1 MSVGELT
8 PRNSVLADF
17 GSAAALRHRRWRHF
31 KDIAMRYLMAF
42 GGIAVIATIVVIAF
56 YLVYVVLPLFVP
68 ARVEPTAE
76 YALPGDVG
84 SETLYLAMEE
94 QREVGLRLTGDGSAV
109 FFRTANGEILNTQQ
123 VVSPEFAIVSFAAG
137 DLAQHLFAYGLA
149 DGRALLA
156 RHAYTVTY
164 PNDVRL
170 ITPALEFPFGSEPIQ
185 VDAAGRP
192 LQHIS
197 AQYDGDVATI
207 AAVVDDSRVLLLS
220 LEAKRSLLSKE
231 AELVRT
237 ESAISVQGRIT
248 HLRLDVEQRELYA
261 ADTAGFIHYY
271 DVSDKAAPRLVQR
284 VTAVPDGV
292 RITSLEFLS
301 GGISILVGDTRGTV
315 TQWFPVR
322 DEENNYTVQMVRSF
336 SDQTAPIVAIAP
348 EYFRKGFLATD
359 ESGTVGLYH
368 STAHRTLAV
377 EKLAPTRITQ
387 IAVAPR
393 ANASLLQ
400 SGDAT
405 LRFIEVHNEHPE
417 VSWQSI
423 WGKVWYESRQQAEYI
438 WQSSSASSDFEPKFS
453 LTPLSVGTIK
463 ASLYAMLFSL
473 PLSILGAMYTA
484 YFMSP
489 RMRNMVKPT
498 IEIMAALPTVIL
510 GFLAGL
516 WLAPFVERN
525 MPGFFAVLILTPPA
539 ILLAAWLWEF
549 VPAKFRNAIGD
560 GWEAA
565 LLVPVI
571 IGAGVVSFALSQP
584 LEILLFDGNMP
595 LWITNEL
602 GLEYSQRNSLVVGV
616 AMGFAVIP
624 IIFSISEDAIYSVP
638 KHLTTGSL
646 ALGATTWQTMVR
658 VVLLTASPGIFSA
671 VMIGLGRA
679 VGETMIV
686 VMATGNTAVMDFN
699 IFQGFRALSANIA
712 VEMPESEV
720 GGSHYRILFLAAL
733 VLFIATFVFNTAA
746 ELVRQRL
753 RVKYSNL

>member
-1 MSVGELT
+1 
-8 PRNSVLADF
+8 
-17 GSAAALRHRRWRHF
+17 
-31 KDIAMRYLMAF
+31 MAF

-56 YLVYVVLPLFVP
+56 YLIYVVIPLFVP
-68 ARVEPTAE
+68 AHIEPLAE
-76 YALPGDVG
+76 YALPGDAG
-84 SETLYLAMEE
+84 SETLHLAIEE
-94 QREVGLRLTGDGSAV
+94 QAEVGLRLARDGSAT
-109 FFRTANGEILNTQQ
+109 FFRAESGKLIQSQQ
-123 VVSPEFAIVSFAAG
+123 VIAPGTSITAFATGDPAEYAFAFG
-137 DLAQHLFAYGLA
+137 FS
-149 DGRALLA
+149 DGRALLVTHTYA
-156 RHAYTVTY
+156 VTY

-170 ITPALEFPFGSEPIQ
+170 ITPSLIFPHGTEPILI
-185 VDAAGRP
+185 DTAGSP
-192 LQHIS
+192 LMQIS

-207 AAVVDDSRVLLLS
+207 AAITEDSRLLLVS
-220 LEAKRSLLSKE
+220 LEAKRSLLGKNV
-231 AELVRT
+231 ELLRT
-237 ESAISVQGRIT
+237 ESVIPFAGNVS

-261 ADTAGFIHYY
+261 ADAEGFIYYY
-271 DVSDKAAPRLVQR
+271 DVTDKSAPRLVQR
-284 VTAVPDGV
+284 VAAVPEGV
-292 RITSLEFLS
+292 RVTSMEFLS
-301 GGISILVGDTRGTV
+301 GGISILIGDSRGNI

-322 DEENNYTVQMVRSF
+322 DDVNNYTVQSVRSF
-336 SDQTAPIVAIAP
+336 HSQSAPIMAIAP
-348 EYFRKGFLATD
+348 EYFRKGFLAAD
-359 ESGTVGLYH
+359 ETGFVGLYH
-368 STAHRTLAV
+368 ATAHRTLAV
-377 EKLAPTRITQ
+377 QQFSSGQFLR

-393 ANASLLQ
+393 ANASLMQTDHGNLKFVE
-400 SGDAT
+400 
-405 LRFIEVHNEHPE
+405 LRNKHPE

-423 WGKVWYESRQQAEYI
+423 WGSVWYESRQQPEYI

-453 LTPLSVGTIK
+453 LTPLAVGTIK

-516 WLAPFVERN
+516 WLAPFIERN

-549 VPAKFRNAIGD
+549 VPEKFRNSIGD

-571 IGAGVVSFALSQP
+571 IATGVVSFALSQP

-638 KHLTTGSL
+638 GHLTMGSL
-646 ALGATTWQTMVR
+646 ALGATPWQTMLR

-686 VMATGNTAVMDFN
+686 VMATGNTAVMDLN

-712 VEMPESEV
+712 VEMPESDV
-720 GGSHYRILFLAAL
+720 GGSQYRILFLAAL
-733 VLFIATFVFNTAA
+733 VRFIATFIFNTAS
-746 ELVRQRL
+746 EVVRQRL